1 MPGDN
6 TTSEKIPNKKSYWE
20 GVFYFHPDDGI
31 YRDHFP
37 GYPIVPG
44 SLIVHAFLKAAAEAG
59 FLPDYLAIENFRFRE
74 FISPGHHTFRIE
86 LDERRLNCLIY
97 RGERK
102 LVTGVLKR

>member
-6 TTSEKIPNKKSYWE
+6 TTSEKIPKKSCWE

-31 YRDHFP
+31 YQDHFP
-37 GYPIVPG
+37 GYPVVPG
-44 SLIVHAFLKAAAEAG
+44 SLIVHAFLKAAADAG

-74 FISPGHHTFRIE
+74 FLSPGHYAFRIE
-86 LDERRLNCLIY
+86 LDEERLNCIIY

-102 LVTGVLKR
+102 LVTGALKR

>member
-1 MPGDN
+1 MAGDN
-6 TTSEKIPNKKSYWE
+6 ETSEEKSPKKKSWR
-20 GVFYFHPDDGI
+20 GVFYFHPDDAI

-37 GYPIVPG
+37 GHPVVPG
-44 SLIVHAFLKAAAEAG
+44 SLIVHAFLKAAVEAG
-59 FLPDYLAIENFRFRE
+59 FLPDYLAIEDFRFRE

-86 LDERRLNCLIY
+86 LDGERLNCLLY

>member
-1 MPGDN
+1 MSRDHKESPEIPE
-6 TTSEKIPNKKSYWE
+6 EKTLE

-31 YRDHFP
+31 YQDHFP
-37 GYPIVPG
+37 GCPVVPG

-74 FISPGHHTFRIE
+74 FLSPGHYTFRIE
-86 LDERRLNCLIY
+86 LDEERLNCLIY